1 MYGYDR
7 PHSSLVFY
15 NVRGCP
21 VVHCIGE
28 DRRSWLSYADTL
40 PDKHRLQMVAAN
52 YWSRHQLLPPVEI
65 TTDCQGVDFSRH
77 QQIVFYHGCRIC
89 MVTDNRWRNKSAVSP
104 LSINY
109 MYLCKGYSGRLEELT
124 RLFSPSFILL
134 DASLSDDRKRLF
146 REECERLGLH
156 FLSLSEEGSVRFLL

>member
-1 MYGYDR
+1 
-7 PHSSLVFY
+7 
-15 NVRGCP
+15 
-21 VVHCIGE
+21 
-28 DRRSWLSYADTL
+28 
-40 PDKHRLQMVAAN
+40 MVAAN

-65 TTDCQGVDFSRH
+65 TADCQGVDFSRH